1 MTREETAKLLAT
13 IQAVYPNFNVDD
25 DKKKVTIN
33 AWHWALEEYPA
44 EAALISLKMYIKSNG
59 TAFPPSVSQIIDG
72 IYKPMEAET
81 LTEGSAWALVKKA
94 IQDGNYHAEERF
106 NELPETV
113 QKAVGSANMIRQWAQ
128 TDSDEVNTV
137 IMSNFQRNYRT
148 VIHRETEEKRIG
160 GLMLGLSKAIAEKQ
174 EGQKWLDRQTT

>member
-1 MTREETAKLLAT
+1 MTREDTQELLLS
-13 IQAVYPNFNVDD
+13 IQSLYPNWKPE
-25 DKKKVTIN
+25 DKTLTIN
-33 AWHWALEEYPA
+33 SWHWVLEEYPA
-44 EAALISLKMYIKSNG
+44 QAVKTSLQMYVKTNKTG
-59 TAFPPSVSQIIDG
+59 FAPSVSQIIDG
-72 IYKPMEAET
+72 IYKPMETET